1 MPLFSR
7 RVALSAL
14 FGLGLVVSLVVVRLL
29 LSSPQAQAL
38 PAAGEDLFSASASAG
53 IVSRLGQETI
63 AFTGTIAISREDPR
77 LENGV
82 EVVDLVITSLNLSG
96 QSSTGPITVSENAG
110 QPSTGE
116 FRSLSADQFPASS
129 FFDIFIDVEVP
140 ASPARTN
147 PLSLQNEVALH
158 LVPDPDGN
166 VDAWPPLGVT
176 YRAEPDPCVPLVPLA
191 PAEICVT
198 SLAVT
203 LLDAA
208 PKSPSYS
215 LAPGNPSG
223 VHPAD
228 LLALSPSV
236 PALPTPTNTLTPT
249 VTSTPFGT
257 PTATPTPAP
266 GTVFGNDN
274 FADAWEITGL
284 PFTGNQNTE
293 GMTTEVG
300 EPLGPEASSTDP
312 SNCVIAFP
320 NEMGATVWYKFT
332 PSEAGVIF
340 AETGD
345 SNFDTVL
352 AVYTGSAIDALT
364 VVICNDDTFGL
375 QAEVTFEVTA
385 GTTYYLQIGGF
396 STNAGD
402 LALAVSINMGGA
414 AGFASS
420 VHIACANLGLTV
432 DGCDDGTDGTQDDL
446 DALSWGADFTPAI
459 DMLLAFSVAP
469 GSAGL
474 PGSAVADQAACSPA
488 QPQADEFST
497 TIDGTNALV
506 FDGDGL
512 NTDCPGGPPIGLIE
526 QPESDDLDALTDLSP
541 SAVDTN
547 GDGVPEGFVYL
558 SLAAGSPSLA
568 ELGLGPADILKT
580 LGGAAPT
587 AYAAAST
594 LGLEADDDI
603 DAICVNDQGAAGEF
617 AAETDTVYFSLAAGS
632 PTLAT
637 LGAGPADILGPGPVV
652 LFTAAE
658 LGLQDSD
665 DLNAL
670 KCFVEAPAT
679 PTPTITRTPTV
690 TPTPTPLPADG
701 DVNDSGVTDS
711 IDAVLIL
718 QFDAHLLPALPNPSA
733 GDVNLSGEIISIDA
747 TLVQQ
752 FVAGLIPSL
761 PV

>member
-1 MPLFSR
+1 MPLLSR
-7 RVALSAL
+7 RVVLSAL
-14 FGLGLVVSLVVVRLL
+14 LGLGLVASFVVVRLL
-29 LSSPQAQAL
+29 LSSPQARAL
-38 PAAGEDLFSASASAG
+38 PAAGEDLLSASASAS

-63 AFTGTIAISREDPR
+63 AFTGTIAISRENPR

-96 QSSTGPITVSENAG
+96 QSLTGPITVSENVG

-129 FFDIFIDVEVP
+129 FFDIFVDLEVP

-147 PLSLQNEVALH
+147 PLSVHNEVALH

-176 YRAEPDPCVPLVPLA
+176 YRAQPDPCVPLVPLA

-203 LLDAA
+203 LLEAA

-236 PALPTPTNTLTPT
+236 PALPTPTMTPT

-284 PFTGNQNTE
+284 PFTGAQNTD

-300 EPLGPEASSTDP
+300 EPLSPERSSTDP
-312 SNCVIAFP
+312 SNCISAVP
-320 NEMGATVWYKFT
+320 NEMGATVWYQFT
-332 PSEAGVIF
+332 PSESGVIF
-340 AETGD
+340 AETDD

-364 VVICNDDTFGL
+364 VVICNDDMFGL

-402 LALAVSINMGGA
+402 LALAVSIDVGGA
-414 AGFASS
+414 SGFASS
-420 VHIACANLGLTV
+420 VHIACTNLGLTV

-446 DALSWGADFTPAI
+446 DALSWGADRVTH
-459 DMLLAFSVAP
+459 
-469 GSAGL
+469 GL
-474 PGSAVADQAACSPA
+474 KV
-488 QPQADEFST
+488 
-497 TIDGTNALV
+497 
-506 FDGDGL
+506 
-512 NTDCPGGPPIGLIE
+512 
-526 QPESDDLDALTDLSP
+526 
-541 SAVDTN
+541 
-547 GDGVPEGFVYL
+547 
-558 SLAAGSPSLA
+558 
-568 ELGLGPADILKT
+568 
-580 LGGAAPT
+580 
-587 AYAAAST
+587 
-594 LGLEADDDI
+594 
-603 DAICVNDQGAAGEF
+603 
-617 AAETDTVYFSLAAGS
+617 
-632 PTLAT
+632 
-637 LGAGPADILGPGPVV
+637 
-652 LFTAAE
+652 
-658 LGLQDSD
+658 
-665 DLNAL
+665 
-670 KCFVEAPAT
+670 
-679 PTPTITRTPTV
+679 R
-690 TPTPTPLPADG
+690 
-701 DVNDSGVTDS
+701 
-711 IDAVLIL
+711 
-718 QFDAHLLPALPNPSA
+718 
-733 GDVNLSGEIISIDA
+733 
-747 TLVQQ
+747 
-752 FVAGLIPSL
+752 
-761 PV
+761 